1 PPGVEREHHV
11 EFAGA
16 AQHPFAVGTSD
27 LELLHSHIDLFG
39 RGALLPLVD
48 RGLEKLVA
56 AVRLPASSARDED
69 DREVIHM
76 AGRLERGFR
85 KNRRG
90 VDQVAVVAQTEE
102 GVDPTVLPTSPKEDA
117 IVPVVVEACEA
128 AI

>member
-1 PPGVEREHHV
+1 MG
-11 EFAGA
+11 
-16 AQHPFAVGTSD
+16 
-27 LELLHSHIDLFG
+27 
-39 RGALLPLVD
+39 

-69 DREVIHM
+69 VREVIHM

-90 VDQVAVVAQTEE
+90 VDQIVVVAQTEE
-102 GVDPTVLPTSPKEDA
+102 GLDPTVLPTSPKEDA

-128 AI
+128 AIQVDGGPEETAADGQGHDVLVRGHRGPEGEGR